1 MCYIRS
7 PPLLHATA
15 GVATSS
21 RCRCCIRL
29 PACYMR
35 PPPLLVAT
43 CRRRLCYVRS
53 PACYMEPPPLL
64 HVGVAVAASRRRRC
78 YVRSPPCYM
87 EPLPLL
93 QAGDAVAASRRH
105 RCYSPSAAGDA
116 TSGQR
121 YQGVSDGDA
130 RKCVCAARAGRG
142 VRRWPWHIP
151 SLVTFTFFFFVF
163 LEALTT
169 DGSASYGWGPG
180 GSGILIPRG
189 TLSRPLTFFTC
200 TRTWSAHVPLQT

>member
-1 MCYIRS
+1 VLHQVAAAATCDRQRSYIKPLSLLHKAAGVLHAAAAVASFYMPAPPLLRQVRSPPCYMEP
-7 PPLLHATA
+7 PPLLHV
-15 GVATSS
+15 GVA
-21 RCRCCIRL
+21 
-29 PACYMR
+29 
-35 PPPLLVAT
+35 VAAS
-43 CRRRLCYVRS
+43 RRRLCYVRS
-53 PACYMEPPPLL
+53 PSCYMEPPPLL

-151 SLVTFTFFFFVF
+151 SLVTFTFFLCF
-163 LEALTT
+163 
-169 DGSASYGWGPG
+169 P
-180 GSGILIPRG
+180 
-189 TLSRPLTFFTC
+189 
-200 TRTWSAHVPLQT
+200 